1 MLSLLKTREFTSNHY
16 EIGLEAIQKLNSPM
30 TVKGCRSFT
39 GMVNFLRIFCPEL
52 QKLLK
57 PIYDL
62 TRKGRQFI
70 WGEEQQLA
78 FEEIKCRLVKL
89 PVLHL
94 LDNNNQE
101 ISTIKIIMIR
111 EMIKI
116 DIGQI
121 VEIEEHQTEVEVS
134 MDRII
139 EEDHIILITI
149 EMILKEIISE
159 ICKIIEVRILEVDT
173 ERIIEMIISEEIGV
187 DLGTDNIQVILE
199 GMIEEIVGLDQV
211 QEPVL
216 IEIELDVINVG
227 NMIILL
233 RTFQLHN

>member
-1 MLSLLKTREFTSNHY
+1 
-16 EIGLEAIQKLNSPM
+16 M
-30 TVKGCRSFT
+30 TIKGCRSFT